1 MALCYFEKHYYD
13 LIILDIGL
21 PDISGFEVARRI
33 RASEAS
39 QNKQPVPIIALTA
52 HLDHKNN
59 SDFLEAGIQTVVSKP
74 LTKSV
79 ALNLLKEFVF
89 KL

>member
-33 RASEAS
+33 RASEAL

-59 SDFLEAGIQTVVSKP
+59 SDFLEAGIQTVISKP
-74 LTKSV
+74 LTKV
-79 ALNLLKEFVF
+79 IALNILKKFVYE
-89 KL
+89 L